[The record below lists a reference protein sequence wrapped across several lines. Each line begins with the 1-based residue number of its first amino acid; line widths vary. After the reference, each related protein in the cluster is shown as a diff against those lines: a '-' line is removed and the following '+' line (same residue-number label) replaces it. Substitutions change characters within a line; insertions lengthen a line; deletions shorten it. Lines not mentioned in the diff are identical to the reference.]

1 MKVVVNGTPLIA
13 LSLIDRLQLLPRLF
27 DEILIP
33 PTVYREVAIQGGD
46 RPGREAILT
55 RTGAIVQAPAGTSSI
70 EPLLLGLDAGEFEV
84 ILLSRELQGDWVL
97 IDERLG
103 RRVAL
108 SLGLPVKGSLGL
120 LLAAVGADLM
130 TRQEARES
138 VSELL
143 KNGICLSS
151 QLIRMFESELERL

>member
-1 MKVVVNGTPLIA
+1 MKVVVNATPLIA

-27 DEILIP
+27 DDIFIP

-46 RPGREAILT
+46 RPGRGEILT
-55 RTGAIVQAPAGTSSI
+55 QTEAIVQAPAGTSSI

-84 ILLSRELQGDWVL
+84 ILLGRELQADWVL

-108 SLGLPVKGSLGL
+108 SLGLPVKGTLGVL
-120 LLAAVGADLM
+120 LIAVGAGLM
-130 TRQEARES
+130 TKMEAQES
-138 VSELL
+138 VSGLL
-143 KNGICLSS
+143 QNGIRLGS
-151 QLIRMFESELERL
+151 QLIRMFELELEKL